1 MIFFIWILNDQHF
14 YYISHNIIQ
23 IHTTCKR
30 LYLLGKKEKKNYVL
44 CSLAVLMLRW
54 YIIFQTCRHIFF
66 FKKYI
71 IFLIVFFKDC
81 DIDCNRFFWKKIFWL
96 LSRIFS
102 SSARPFSY
110 LAQIK
115 FRIFLLELLVVA
127 SNIWS
132 LFQNLL
138 QLHSNEIIPIFI
150 ALLLRFFADFRTL
163 FVEQELLVVVKI
175 WSWCT

>member
-1 MIFFIWILNDQHF
+1 MHASCVLGWTQNQFSKCINHSRFQIVEYMLTRRLEWFFIWILNDQHF

-54 YIIFQTCRHIFF
+54 YIFQTCRHIFF

-81 DIDCNRFFWKKIFWL
+81 VTLIVIDFFGKKMFWL

-102 SSARPFSY
+102 SSARPFSC

-115 FRIFLLELLVVA
+115 FRIFL
-127 SNIWS
+127 
-132 LFQNLL
+132 
-138 QLHSNEIIPIFI
+138 H
-150 ALLLRFFADFRTL
+150 
-163 FVEQELLVVVKI
+163 ELLVVVSMFEVYSKI
-175 WSWCT
+175 YCN

>member
-30 LYLLGKKEKKNYVL
+30 LYLLGKKEKKIMYVL

-66 FKKYI
+66 IKKYI

-96 LSRIFS
+96 LSRCLFS
-102 SSARPFSY
+102 SSARPFSC

-115 FRIFLLELLVVA
+115 FRISLQELLVVVC
-127 SNIWS
+127 IWS

-138 QLHSNEIIPIFI
+138 QL
-150 ALLLRFFADFRTL
+150 
-163 FVEQELLVVVKI
+163 VMK
-175 WSWCT
+175 